1 MKKLTQ
7 REEEIMQ
14 LFWTKGALFV
24 KDLLE
29 YHSDPKPHF
38 NTLSTIVRGL
48 EDKKYLAHNTYG
60 NTHQYYAIITNEEYN
75 NSQLTGVVSKYFN
88 NSFLDVVSTLVKK
101 EELSIEELKKLIEQV
116 EQQDK

>member
-1 MKKLTQ
+1 MKNLTQ

-14 LFWTKGALFV
+14 LFWSQGALFV

-29 YHSDPKPHF
+29 HHSDPKPHF

-48 EDKKYLAHNTYG
+48 EDKKYLSHNTYG
-60 NTHQYYAIITNEEYN
+60 NTHQYYPIITKEEYN

-88 NSFLDVVSTLVKK
+88 NSFLDVVSTLVKE

-116 EQQDK
+116 EQQEK